1 MLPKLTAP
9 LARYAFGGLVA
20 ASLAAAPLAIRLD
33 TDTAM
38 AQTASPR
45 AIAGLPSL
53 APLVKKVMPAV
64 VNVSAEEK
72 GDASAS
78 NDESD
83 NGDSNGDS
91 NGGGEQGDNAP
102 DQGRNPGQQL
112 GQNSPFDQ
120 LLRKFFEQQMPGLNQ
135 APRDLER
142 VALGSGFIIDPQGYV
157 VTNNHVVQGADKVTV
172 IFQDDTRHPA
182 KVIGRDN
189 KTDLALLKIKTD
201 KPLPYV
207 SWGDSNAAQV
217 GDWVLAVGNPFGLGG
232 TVSSGIISARG
243 RDIHSGPYD
252 DFLQLD
258 AAINRGNSGGPT
270 FNLSGEVIGINTA
283 IYSPN
288 GGSVGIG
295 FAIPASL
302 ARPVIEQL
310 KAHGKV
316 ERGWLGVQ
324 IQEVTPEIAKSLALP
339 QAEGALVADVTADGP
354 AQKSGFKQGDVI
366 MSFDGH
372 PIRHVR
378 DLPIIVAETNVGE
391 KATVKVWR
399 KDGPTTLN
407 PTIVEMP
414 NNVKLA
420 ATTPGVPE
428 KPKESHNA
436 SALGLKLAPLDQD
449 WRTRLH
455 IAKNVK
461 GVVVTA
467 VSNDSPFARQGLQPG
482 DIIQTIDQ
490 EPVSTPRDAAKKIE
504 SARDGKNKSVLL
516 LINRNGSNA
525 YVAVSMDK
533 NEDNG

>member
-1 MLPKLTAP
+1 MPRSLTVLLAP
-9 LARYAFGGLVA
+9 LTSRRWPRYALGALLVA
-20 ASLAAAPLAIRLD
+20 GLAAGPLAIRLD
-33 TDTAM
+33 RAA
-38 AQTASPR
+38 AQTASSPR
-45 AIAGLPSL
+45 EISALPSL

-72 GDASAS
+72 GDTAS

-83 NGDSNGDS
+83 NN
-91 NGGGEQGDNAP
+91 GDNAAP
-102 DQGRNPGQQL
+102 DQDQDQGKNPGQQF
-112 GQNSPFDQ
+112 GQNSPFDE
-120 LLRKFFEQQMPGLNQ
+120 LLRKFFEQQMPGLGNPM
-135 APRDLER
+135 PRNLER

-157 VTNNHVVQGADKVTV
+157 VTNNHVVAGADKVTV

-182 KVIGRDN
+182 EVIGRDT

-207 SWGDSNAAQV
+207 AWGDSNASQV

-270 FNLSGEVIGINTA
+270 FNLAGQVIGINTA

-295 FAIPASL
+295 FAIPSSL
-302 ARPVIEQL
+302 AKPVIEQL
-310 KAHGKV
+310 KEHRKV
-316 ERGWLGVQ
+316 LRGWLGVQ
-324 IQEVTPEIAKSLALP
+324 IQEVTPEIARSLGLP
-339 QAEGALVADVTADGP
+339 HAEGALVADVTGDGP
-354 AQKSGFKQGDVI
+354 AAKAGFVQGDVI
-366 MSFDGH
+366 VSFDGH
-372 PIRHVR
+372 KIRHVR
-378 DLPIIVAETNVGE
+378 DLPIIVAETTVGE
-391 KATVKVWR
+391 KADVKIWR
-399 KDGPTTLN
+399 KNGPMTLN

-414 NNVKLA
+414 NNPKVA
-420 ATTPGVPE
+420 AVTPNHP
-428 KPKESHNA
+428 PKEQPQNA
-436 SALGLKLAPLDQD
+436 AALGLKLAPLDLD
-449 WRTRLH
+449 WRNRLH
-455 IAKNVK
+455 IGKGVK
-461 GVVVTA
+461 GVVVTSVA
-467 VSNDSPFARQGLQPG
+467 STSPFAHEGLQPG

-490 EPVSTPRDAAKKIE
+490 EPVVSPREAAKKLDA
-504 SARDGKNKSVLL
+504 ARQGKSKSVLL

-533 NEDNG
+533 SEDNG